1 LLSKVFAKLI
11 LYHNNIFNVE
21 KKKALISLVVIALA
35 LIVVTS
41 TLTSIKIYAQK
52 SSDNGVRI
60 TIDTPSSKTSQIV
73 QPVTVRKDSS
83 GDIHIIGEIINKGPQ
98 TARFMEIIG
107 TIYNTQN
114 QTIGK
119 QNAFTEPKDIE
130 AGQSAPFEL
139 IIGSANNVS
148 VDEVDRVKLHIDWLE
163 PR

>member
-1 LLSKVFAKLI
+1 VPVSDPGNVSRDI
-11 LYHNNIFNVE
+11 HIF
-21 KKKALISLVVIALA
+21 
-35 LIVVTS
+35 
-41 TLTSIKIYAQK
+41 
-52 SSDNGVRI
+52 
-60 TIDTPSSKTSQIV
+60 
-73 QPVTVRKDSS
+73 TVRNDSS

-98 TARFMEIIG
+98 TAG
-107 TIYNTQN
+107 TIYNAQN

-148 VDEVDRVKLHIDWLE
+148 LDEVDRVKLHIDWLE